1 MKRILLM
8 GSSGCGKTTLSQR
21 LNGRLLEYQKTQT
34 IQVDSGV
41 IDTPGEYLENRG
53 MYKALVVTAVEAEV
67 LVFVQDATDGRFRF
81 SPGQAGMFA
90 NPVIGVVTKVD
101 IATGEQVADA
111 KALLELAG
119 AEQIFSISAVTGVG
133 IEQLTKF
140 LEIDMI

>member
-1 MKRILLM
+1 MKHILLM

-81 SPGQAGMFA
+81 SPGQAAMFA

-119 AEQIFSISAVTGVG
+119 AEHIFPISAVTGAG
-133 IEQLTKF
+133 IEELTKF
-140 LEIDMI
+140 LEMDMV